1 MYGLG
6 NNKQQSHLPY
16 LRKAGFWFGSDK
28 LTASCGVFE
37 AAWKQE

>member
-1 MYGLG
+1 MAWVII
-6 NNKQQSHLPY
+6 NSSPICHTSVRQ
-16 LRKAGFWFGSDK
+16 AFWFGSDK